1 MKPTKKSAAIDSQ
14 NMLLKQVKVVRIAGS
29 VTTNRSVYESRSLGL
44 MCATLVSTFTCVF
57 IFCLSVSMYF
67 WF

>member
-29 VTTNRSVYESRSLGL
+29 VTNPSVYESRSLSL
-44 MCATLVSTFTCVF
+44 MCSTLVSTFTCVF

>member
-29 VTTNRSVYESRSLGL
+29 VTNPSVYESRSLSL